1 MYNIII
7 IAAPAL
13 NITGGGSGMVLI
25 GGRGGVVKIGSGVM
39 FGGNVAIQPGATVI
53 TDQGPI
59 PSPVAVPQASELSQ
73 TSSFQRDGVTFAKS
87 ASAPCSKRVVNSPVA
102 ILEDIKDP
110 KSIAVSRNGEIVVA
124 GGSKGKIMIFNEKFK
139 KLLEKKIQGLSHCP
153 LLIDDTDTILV
164 FSVLGVTKFNME
176 LDEIFKVTKRENP
189 DLNEMTNPFGVALG
203 SGGRFYIAGV
213 KKAHI
218 LNADLTY
225 HSTFAQ
231 KCQAFDI
238 AVNNDGLVYLP
249 LQKEQTVRVF
259 SPDGEP
265 LFQFGGPGR
274 HPLPQFSLMVPMS
287 IAIDPKNSNV
297 YVGTGMDCVN
307 VFDKEGKFLEVFGS
321 KGTEPGE
328 FSGLPAALYIDHNR
342 YIYIGEKSANRVQI
356 FQLEN

>member
-1 MYNIII
+1 
-7 IAAPAL
+7 
-13 NITGGGSGMVLI
+13 MVLI
-25 GGRGGVVKIGSGVM
+25 GGHVKIGPGVV
-39 FGGNVAIQPGATVI
+39 FGGRVAIQPGATVI
-53 TDQGPI
+53 TNQGPI

-73 TSSFQRDGVTFAKS
+73 ASSSQRDGVTFAKS
-87 ASAPCSKRVVNSPVA
+87 ASAPCTKSVVNSPVV

-110 KSIAVSRNGEIVVA
+110 KSIAVSRNGQIVVA
-124 GGSKGKIMIFNEKFK
+124 SGSKGKIMIFSEKFE
-139 KLLEKKIQGLSHCP
+139 KLLEKKIQNLSHSP
-153 LLIDDTDTILV
+153 LLIDDTDTILA
-164 FSVLGVTKFNME
+164 FSVLGITKLTME
-176 LDEIFKVTKRENP
+176 LNEIAKVSKQENP
-189 DLNEMTNPFGVALG
+189 GLKELTNPFGVALG
-203 SGGRFYIAGV
+203 SGGRFYIAGA

-238 AVNNDGLVYLP
+238 AVDSDGLVYLP

-274 HPLPQFSLMVPMS
+274 QPLPQFSLMVPMS
-287 IAIDPKNSNV
+287 IAIDPNTNNV

-328 FSGLPAALYIDHNR
+328 FSGLPAALCIDHNG
-342 YIYIGEKSANRVQI
+342 YIYVGEQSVNRVQI
-356 FQLEN
+356 FKLEN

>member
-1 MYNIII
+1 
-7 IAAPAL
+7 
-13 NITGGGSGMVLI
+13 MVLI
-25 GGRGGVVKIGSGVM
+25 GGQGGVVKIGPGVV
-39 FGGNVAIQPGATVI
+39 FGGHVAIQPGATVI
-53 TDQGPI
+53 TNQGPV
-59 PSPVAVPQASELSQ
+59 PSPVAVPQAGELSQ
-73 TSSFQRDGVTFAKS
+73 TSNFQRDGVAFAKS
-87 ASAPCSKRVVNSPVA
+87 ASAPCTKGVVNSPVA

-124 GGSKGKIMIFNEKFK
+124 GGSKGKIMIFSEKFN
-139 KLLEKKIQGLSHCP
+139 KLLEKKMQGLSHCP

-164 FSVLGVTKFNME
+164 FSMLGITKLNME
-176 LDEIFKVTKRENP
+176 LDEITKVTKQENP
-189 DLNEMTNPFGVALG
+189 DLEEMTNPFGVALG

-218 LNADLTY
+218 LNSNLTY

-238 AVNNDGLVYLP
+238 AVNSDGLVYLP

-274 HPLPQFSLMVPMS
+274 HPLPQFSLLVPMS
-287 IAIDPKNSNV
+287 IAIDPNSNRV

-307 VFDKEGKFLEVFGS
+307 VFDKEGKFLEIFGS

-328 FSGLPAALYIDHNR
+328 ISGLPAALHIDHNG
-342 YIYIGEKSANRVQI
+342 YVYVGEKSVNRVQI
-356 FQLEN
+356 FKLEN